1 MYKKLLL
8 FIYKWVEKLNK
19 HTDVALHSLRQHLY
33 FMDYED
39 RETDIYLVTYMKSGT
54 TWMQVILYN
63 LVTDGNMDF
72 EHIYDVSPWPQNQ
85 AYLGEP
91 VEHINH
97 LPSPRILKSHDKYAF
112 YNADSKN
119 KFIFVYRDG
128 KDVAV
133 SLFHHYKNY
142 KDPDITFDESFNNY
156 YSDNCEQTNWFKFT
170 NEWLE
175 NKNNFTIL
183 YVSYEELKNNFDAS
197 VERIAH
203 YLNIKLTDDIL
214 HRVRKHASFDYMKQH
229 ESKFGEIPPVHARL
243 VYNQFIRK
251 GVSGEGNSLL
261 SEKQKSFFDERYK
274 TEIAP
279 FLNKIN

>member
-19 HTDVALHSLRQHLY
+19 HTDVALHNLRQHLY

-39 RETDIYLVTYMKSGT
+39 RETDIYLITYMKSGT

-63 LVTDGNMDF
+63 MVTKGNMDF
-72 EHIYDVSPWPQNQ
+72 EHIYDVSPWPQNE
-85 AYLGEP
+85 AYNGDS
-91 VEHINH
+91 VDRINK

-133 SLFHHYKNY
+133 SLFHHNKNY
-142 KDPDITFDESFNNY
+142 KNPDLTFDENFKDY
-156 YSDNCEQTNWFKFT
+156 YFDEGEQTNWFNFT
-170 NEWLE
+170 NEWLQ
-175 NKNNFTIL
+175 NKNNFNIL
-183 YVSYEELKNNFDAS
+183 YVAYEDLKNNFDNS
-197 VERIAH
+197 IVRIAK
-203 YLNIKLTDDIL
+203 YLNIELTEEIL
-214 HRVRKHASFDYMKQH
+214 TRIKKYASFEYMKQN

-251 GVSGEGNSLL
+251 GELGEGNSFLN
-261 SEKQKSFFDERYK
+261 EQQKSFFDEKFKK
-274 TEIAP
+274 TIQP
-279 FLNKIN
+279 FLNKLH